1 MTKKIPTLLAAALL
15 SGCATVSIPLP
26 AELASLQ
33 KLPVSGRQG
42 WMPGRDVRFGDYRT
56 ERVRRSATEIDEY
69 PGLLTSRGE
78 HAQYYSFRLRE
89 GEAPAAR
96 VGCAAEATARAT
108 RVPVLGGQVTGVS
121 ASQLECRLSPQDAA
135 GDEGDEWTL
144 SLASRGG
151 SPMSGTLTGDGAEL
165 EIEGTR
171 AMEGGASQLDAT
183 GYYLRRDGRT
193 LAAVE
198 VVDGGGVWMD
208 PSLPDED
215 RLQVAGAAMALLLYE
230 SLGEDFEAEEQ

>member
-15 SGCATVSIPLP
+15 SGCATASIPLP

-42 WMPGRDVRFGDYRT
+42 WMPGRDVRFGDFRT

-78 HAQYYSFRLRE
+78 HAQYYSFRLME
-89 GEAPAAR
+89 SDAPAAR

-108 RVPVLGGQVTGVS
+108 RVPVLGGQVSGVS
-121 ASQLECRLSPQDAA
+121 ASRLECRVSPADDC
-135 GDEGDEWTL
+135 GEWTL

-151 SPMSGTLTGDGAEL
+151 SPLSGALTGEDAEL

-171 AMEGGASQLDAT
+171 AMEGGASQYDAT
-183 GYYLRRDGRT
+183 GDYLRRDGRT

-198 VVDGGGVWMD
+198 VVNGGGVWMD
-208 PSLPDED
+208 PSLSDED
-215 RLQVAGAAMALLLYE
+215 RLQVAGAAMALLLHE